1 MGSIRKKGPHY
12 EARYRDPAGRSRSK
26 SFRTKAEARTFL
38 AHVETAKHAGTW
50 IDPQRAK
57 LHFATWAAKERAAW
71 SDLRPATKARADSL
85 IRTHVLPE
93 FGAFALGAITPL
105 RIQSWINDLVESGL
119 SPSTVQ
125 GCYRLLSRIMNAAV
139 NARLIATSPCRG
151 ITLPRV
157 ERVEMMFLNPDELHR
172 LALAAGAFSP
182 LIYSAGYLG
191 LRWGEL
197 AALRRARID
206 TLRGSLEVTE
216 TLNDVGGHL
225 HFGPPKTKA
234 ARRRVSIPPFLCS
247 MLADHLLK
255 RPGGPESLVFV
266 GRDGAP
272 LRRTTF
278 RTRHWKPAV
287 VQAGL
292 PSALRFHDL
301 RHSCAS
307 LLIAQGAHPKE
318 IQARLGHS
326 SITTTLDRY
335 GHLFPSLDERLREGL
350 DETYR
355 RAAGLDDQ

>member
-1 MGSIRKKGPHY
+1 MASVRKKGPHY

-26 SFRTKAEARTFL
+26 TFRTKAEARTYL
-38 AHVETAKHAGTW
+38 ARVESAKHAGTW

-57 LHFATWAAKERAAW
+57 LRFSTWAEERAAW
-71 SDLRPATKARADSL
+71 SDLRPATRARADSL

-93 FGAFALGAITPL
+93 FGDVALGSITPL
-105 RIQSWINDLVESGL
+105 AVQSWINDLVEGGL
-119 SPSTVQ
+119 SPSTVH
-125 GCYRLLSRIMNAAV
+125 GCYRLLGRIMSAA
-139 NARLIATSPCRG
+139 ASAQLIAASPCRDM
-151 ITLPRV
+151 TLPLI
-157 ERVEMMFLNPDELHR
+157 ERAEMLFLTADELHR
-172 LALAAGAFSP
+172 LALAAGSFSP

-197 AALRRARID
+197 AGLKRARID
-206 TLRGSLEVTE
+206 TLRGALEVTE

-234 ARRRVSIPPFLCS
+234 ARRRVSIPPFLAS
-247 MLADHLLK
+247 MLSDHLLA
-255 RPGGPESLVFV
+255 RPGGPEALVFV

-272 LRRTTF
+272 LRRTAF

-287 VQAGL
+287 KKAGL
-292 PSALRFHDL
+292 PDALRFHDL
-301 RHSCAS
+301 RHTCAS

-335 GHLFPSLDERLREGL
+335 GHLFPSLDERLKEGL
-350 DETYR
+350 DATYR

>member
-1 MGSIRKKGPHY
+1 MGSIRKRGSRY
-12 EARYRDPAGRSRSK
+12 EARYRDPAGKSRGK
-26 SFRTKAEARTFL
+26 WFRTKAEARTFL
-38 AHVETAKHAGTW
+38 AHVETAKQTGTW

-57 LHFATWAAKERAAW
+57 LRFERWAAQERAGW

-85 IRTHVLPE
+85 IRTHVMPT
-93 FGAFALGAITPL
+93 FGELALGAITPL
-105 RIQSWINDLVESGL
+105 RIQSWINDLVERGL

-139 NARLIATSPCRG
+139 NARLIAISPCRG

-157 ERVEMMFLNPDELHR
+157 ERAEMMFLNPEELQQ

-197 AALRRARID
+197 AGLRRARVD
-206 TLRGSLEVTE
+206 PLRGALEVVE
-216 TLNDVGGHL
+216 TLSDVSGHL

-247 MLADHLLK
+247 MLADHLLA

-272 LRRTTF
+272 LRRTAF
-278 RTRHWKPAV
+278 RSRHWKPAV
-287 VQAGL
+287 ADAGL

-301 RHSCAS
+301 RHTCAS

-335 GHLFPSLDERLREGL
+335 GHLFPSLDERLRDGL
-350 DETYR
+350 DATYR
-355 RAAGLDDQ
+355 RAAGLEDQ